1 MNRRHVLAAAAAVPV
16 ALVGCAAPL
25 GFNPLPGGVNALVS
39 GAQKHTGLS
48 ADQTAASL
56 GAMFGLAQNALSPAD
71 FAKLGTTMPGI
82 ADLVTRG
89 ASVGGFSPSS
99 LTSMKSMTDTLGK
112 RIMVAWKSKREAARA
127 LADAAAFMQDA
138 EHVAVVTVDAKPNGD
153 GAGPGRDICRH
164 LARRGVEVEL
174 RNADGLGRSSED
186 ALLEE
191 ARHIGADLIVMGGY
205 GQSRL
210 REFVFGGVTR
220 ALTRTSPVP
229 LLLSH

>member
-25 GFNPLPGGVNALVS
+25 GFNPLPGGVNALLS

-71 FAKLGTTMPGI
+71 FAKLGTTIPGI

-99 LTSMKSMTDTLGK
+99 LTSMKSVTDTLGK
-112 RIMVAWKSKREAARA
+112 LNVNPTQ
-127 LADAAAFMQDA
+127 LTQ
-138 EHVAVVTVDAKPNGD
+138 
-153 GAGPGRDICRH
+153 
-164 LARRGVEVEL
+164 L
-174 RNADGLGRSSED
+174 
-186 ALLEE
+186 
-191 ARHIGADLIVMGGY
+191 GGY
-205 GQSRL
+205 VAGAL
-210 REFVFGGVTR
+210 GGGG
-220 ALTRTSPVP
+220 ASGAADM
-229 LLLSH
+229 LSKVWR